1 MLLILRKASLM
12 VGCPGSLQV
21 LSYFYLTRDFLQ
33 PFH

>member
-1 MLLILRKASLM
+1 M

-21 LSYFYLTRDFLQ
+21 LSYFYLMRDFLQ